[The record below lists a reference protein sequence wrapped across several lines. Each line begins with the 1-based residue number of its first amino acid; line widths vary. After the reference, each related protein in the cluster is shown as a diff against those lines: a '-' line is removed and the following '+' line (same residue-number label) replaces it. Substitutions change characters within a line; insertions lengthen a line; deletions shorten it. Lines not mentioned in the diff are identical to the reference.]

1 MEEMLRSTKDER
13 VTDVLWIVRIL
24 TVSMSS
30 PNTEIII
37 FTTYL
42 VKSTWENMVPLES
55 LEIFYP
61 V

>member
-30 PNTEIII
+30 PNKEIII

-42 VKSTWENMVPLES
+42 VKSMWENMVPLES

>member
-1 MEEMLRSTKDER
+1 MEEMLRSTKHER

-30 PNTEIII
+30 PNKEIII

-42 VKSTWENMVPLES
+42 VKST
-55 LEIFYP
+55 
-61 V
+61 

>member
-13 VTDVLWIVRIL
+13 VTDVLWTVRIL

-30 PNTEIII
+30 PNIEIII

-42 VKSTWENMVPLES
+42 VKST
-55 LEIFYP
+55 
-61 V
+61 